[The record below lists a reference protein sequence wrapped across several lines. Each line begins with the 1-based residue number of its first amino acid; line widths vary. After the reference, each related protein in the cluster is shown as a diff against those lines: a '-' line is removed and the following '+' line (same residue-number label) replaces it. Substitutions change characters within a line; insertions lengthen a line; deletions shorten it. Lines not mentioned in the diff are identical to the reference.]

1 MRVKKLFGPP
11 GTGKTT
17 ALLNELEKEIGAGV
31 QPERIAFMS
40 FTVAARREA
49 IDRVVK
55 KFAFER
61 DRLIHFRTVHSAC
74 FRQMGIPRSAI
85 VSPDKLKL
93 FAEKYNIEFSAAAL
107 GNPEEDTPVANMLAS
122 IRTKGDAMMAF
133 DHLRRHRF
141 QSLTSAFLVTDKLF
155 GVRPVDL
162 SHFTK
167 AYAEWKQSEGLHD
180 FTDMLQRVERPLD
193 VDVLFIDEAQ
203 DLSKL
208 QWWAAKTLG
217 QGALRAYVAGDDDQA
232 IFQWAGAEPEAFLSM
247 PADDEVV
254 LGRSYRVPRRVH
266 RVAAAVVGHI
276 GHRKDKRWA
285 ARDELG
291 TVGFETEVRHWEP
304 RDDGTTFILARNNYL
319 LLRYEL
325 HLRELGV
332 PYHRQGSRDESSIS
346 RWREPVLLWER
357 QRRGKILNDEE
368 RQVVEKHQLTPGAV
382 STDQEWFFALD
393 RIPEREALY
402 LRAVLRRYGNDGLV
416 KPPLVS
422 LSTIHAVKG
431 MEADHVV
438 MEAGMSPSSK
448 KELHTN
454 SDSEARVIYV
464 GVTRARESFTLVGGT
479 HPMIPVELL
488 SNT

>member
-1 MRVKKLFGPP
+1 M
-11 GTGKTT
+11 
-17 ALLNELEKEIGAGV
+17 
-31 QPERIAFMS
+31 IA
-40 FTVAARREA
+40 A
-49 IDRVVK
+49 IK
-55 KFAFER
+55 
-61 DRLIHFRTVHSAC
+61 
-74 FRQMGIPRSAI
+74 
-85 VSPDKLKL
+85 
-93 FAEKYNIEFSAAAL
+93 
-107 GNPEEDTPVANMLAS
+107 
-122 IRTKGDAMMAF
+122 TKGDAMMAF

-141 QSLTSAFLVTDKLF
+141 QSLTSAFLYSDKLF

-167 AYAEWKQSEGLHD
+167 AYERWKRDEGLHD

-217 QGALRAYVAGDDDQA
+217 QGALRSYVAGDDDQA
-232 IFQWAGAEPEAFLSM
+232 IFQWAGADPDTFLNMAS
-247 PADDEVV
+247 DEEHV

-291 TVGFETEVRHWEP
+291 TVGFETDVKHWEP
-304 RDDGTTFILARNNYL
+304 RDDGTTFVLARNNYL

-332 PYHRQGSRDESSIS
+332 PYHKQGSRDESSIS
-346 RWREPVLLWER
+346 KWREPVILWER
-357 QRRGKILNDEE
+357 QRQGKTLNDEE
-368 RQVVEKHQLTPGAV
+368 RDIVQKHRLSPGEV
-382 STDQEWFFALD
+382 STQQEWFYALD

-402 LRAVLRRYGNDGLV
+402 LRAVLRRYGNDGLM
-416 KPPLVS
+416 KPPRVW

-448 KELHTN
+448 NELHAN
-454 SDSEARVIYV
+454 SDSEARVVYV

-479 HPMIPVELL
+479 HPMIPIELL